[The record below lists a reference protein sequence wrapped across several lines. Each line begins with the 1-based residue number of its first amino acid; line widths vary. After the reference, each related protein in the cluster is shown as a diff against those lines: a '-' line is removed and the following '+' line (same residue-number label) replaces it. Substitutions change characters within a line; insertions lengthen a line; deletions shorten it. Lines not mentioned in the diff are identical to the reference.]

1 MPEGSPL
8 LVEPTSEKNDL
19 PRLKVDV
26 IKYGAAG
33 VFNESATQWW
43 SEFTQSYDILYGT
56 LPKDSPQWLM
66 DLLVPANNVIPQQV
80 LIDDRILQLHE
91 ANKESQP
98 EVCNL
103 INIAT

>member
-8 LVEPTSEKNDL
+8 LVEPHSEKIDL

-33 VFNESATQWW
+33 VFSDSATQWW
-43 SEFTQSYDILYGT
+43 SEFTQSYDILYGN
-56 LPKDSPQWLM
+56 LPKECPPWLM
-66 DLLVPANNVIPQQV
+66 DLLVPANHVIPQRV

-98 EVCNL
+98 EVY
-103 INIAT
+103 IYK